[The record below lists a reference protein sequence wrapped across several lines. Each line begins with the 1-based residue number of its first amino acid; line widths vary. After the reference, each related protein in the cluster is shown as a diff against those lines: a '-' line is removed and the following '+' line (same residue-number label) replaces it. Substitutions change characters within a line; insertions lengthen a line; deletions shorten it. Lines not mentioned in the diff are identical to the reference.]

1 MERVKYYPV
10 AAGFFYL
17 GKPPLFGVESGFILN
32 KKNKKMV
39 SRTYDVLKFLY
50 DHNGRI
56 DVDVLMTELT
66 NEVPE
71 AEKFD
76 AKQRLVGTITEMM
89 HRDNG
94 FLREW
99 HFSTKSDF
107 SIKYINRSPRRLY
120 DDELIPLEISDKG
133 IAEYHKLTKLYF
145 PEPPEPH
152 IVNSGSL
159 IYAPGNKGQI
169 AQVLDSSDSPIIQS
183 VTTTPNTNE
192 SIATKIAWYSKP
204 LFKYIIWPL
213 VVLIIFG
220 LITYAISTINKPPS
234 PH

>member
-1 MERVKYYPV
+1 
-10 AAGFFYL
+10 
-17 GKPPLFGVESGFILN
+17 
-32 KKNKKMV
+32 MV
-39 SRTYDVLKFLY
+39 SRTYDILKFLI

-89 HRDNG
+89 HRENG
-94 FLREW
+94 FLRDW
-99 HFSTKSDF
+99 VFSTKTAF
-107 SIKYINRSPRRLY
+107 SARYLNRASRRFY
-120 DDELIPLEISDKG
+120 DDESIPLEISDKG
-133 IAEYHKLTKLYF
+133 MQEYHKLTKLYF
-145 PEPPEPH
+145 PEPPQPH
-152 IVNSGSL
+152 IVNNASL
-159 IYAPGNKGQI
+159 IYAPDNKGQI
-169 AQVLDSSDSPIIQS
+169 AQVLDFPDSPITQS

-213 VVLIIFG
+213 VVLIIFS
-220 LITYAISTINKPPS
+220 LITYAISVINKPLP

>member
-1 MERVKYYPV
+1 MASLK
-10 AAGFFYL
+10 
-17 GKPPLFGVESGFILN
+17 
-32 KKNKKMV
+32 
-39 SRTYDVLKFLY
+39 YDVLKFLV
-50 DHNGRI
+50 DHNNWI
-56 DVDVLMTELT
+56 DVDVLMNELT

-76 AKQRLVGTITEMM
+76 AKQKVVGTITEMM

-99 HFSTKSDF
+99 LLSTKSDF
-107 SIKYINRSPRRLY
+107 AIKYINRAPRRFY

-133 IAEYHKLTKLYF
+133 IEEYYRLTKLYF

-159 IYAPGNKGQI
+159 IYAPHSTGPI
-169 AQVLDSSDSPIIQS
+169 AQVLDSDLSESPINQS
-183 VTTTPNTNE
+183 VTATPNANE
-192 SIATKIAWYSKP
+192 SIANKIAWYSKP

-220 LITYAISTINKPPS
+220 LITYAITLINKTPTS
-234 PH
+234 H